1 MFVRLGWADSVSEL
15 AEHYTNP
22 ELVEAVKK
30 EFPNP
35 TQGWMQLPMKD
46 VVARIEPFW
55 DDPRDLRTVVQ
66 LLHRNDA

>member
-1 MFVRLGWADSVSEL
+1 M
-15 AEHYTNP
+15 
-22 ELVEAVKK
+22 KK

-46 VVARIEPFW
+46 VVARIEPCW